1 MYKTVSIIGGDL
13 RIVNLIELLAKDD
26 FLVYTYGLEN
36 SEDLIESK
44 NIIKCKNVDELVNSS
59 EIIIGPVP
67 MTNDAENLSAPFS
80 EEKISINEL
89 LQKMAGKNKT
99 FLAGQLSEKIINSCQ
114 EN

>member
-67 MTNDAENLSAPFS
+67 MTNDAEN
-80 EEKISINEL
+80 
-89 LQKMAGKNKT
+89 
-99 FLAGQLSEKIINSCQ
+99 
-114 EN
+114 